1 MDRDGFRVPAAD
13 LQAAVLDLHA
23 TDLDVHALGTVLEE
37 VVVKLGLARTA
48 VFLPLALTAEV
59 PTRADGIALAV
70 PGRGRRPAGVLRCT
84 EAVAGP
90 DLELVVAHAAVA
102 FENLSLREEIARR
115 EEAVRRIA
123 EQLQDALLPDLP
135 SLPNTLIDVRYRSAG
150 REARVGGDFY
160 DVFGLPDGRALI
172 VVGDVMG
179 KGVEAASRT
188 SRITQTLRALAL
200 QGLDLQL
207 LLERCHEQVTYQD
220 PEIMATLWCGLYD
233 PESGELD
240 FASLGH
246 PPALLLR
253 GGDDPSRSDPI
264 RLELEGLPLG
274 LRDLTDTPPETRSR
288 RLGPRDLLVLY
299 TDGVVEA
306 SGDFLAGVDALLA
319 AVEARADEPLATIV
333 SEVVDEML
341 ADAGHRD
348 DAVLF
353 LLRRR

>member
-1 MDRDGFRVPAAD
+1 VIP
-13 LQAAVLDLHA
+13 
-23 TDLDVHALGTVLEE
+23 
-37 VVVKLGLARTA
+37 
-48 VFLPLALTAEV
+48 LPSQ
-59 PTRADGIALAV
+59 D
-70 PGRGRRPAGVLRCT
+70 RRPAGVLRLK
-84 EAVAGP
+84 EAVPGREL
-90 DLELVVAHAAVA
+90 DLVLAHAATA
-102 FENLSLREEIARR
+102 FAHLQRRERMARR
-115 EEAVRRIA
+115 ADAVRRVA
-123 EQLQDALLPDLP
+123 ERLQDALLPDLP
-135 SLPNTLIDVRYRSAG
+135 ELPNTLMDVRYRSAG

-160 DVFGLPDGRALI
+160 DVFGLPDGRALL

-179 KGVEAASRT
+179 KGIEAASRT

-200 QGLDLQL
+200 QGLDLQV

-220 PEIMATLWCGLYD
+220 PEIMATVWCGVYD
-233 PESGELD
+233 PASGELE

-253 GGDDPSRSDPI
+253 GGDDPARHDAI

-274 LRDLTDTPPETRSR
+274 MRDLTDTPPETRSR

-306 SGDFLAGVDALLA
+306 SGDFLAGVEALRA
-319 AVEARADEPLATIV
+319 AVEARADEPLAEIV
-333 SEVVDEML
+333 SDVLDEML
-341 ADAGHRD
+341 ADADHRD